1 MGGGGSGCRGP
12 VHGVRRVSSGCG
24 CGGGPLCVPWQVS
37 SLWGSVH
44 WRVAGVLLSSSPALL
59 PSLLWIG
66 CAAGVWHVVPIVWVY
81 LCGVCTPPPCVVL
94 SLPLACLLDEAYPP
108 NPMTTHCQAA
118 GIHQRPY
125 SLSVLSSLMYSS
137 LLESIHCLVCLSN
150 AAMYE
155 YVMRATATKCAEPCF
170 ASTLYDLAI

>member
-1 MGGGGSGCRGP
+1 MAGKVVVGICPLARGGSVAFLVSCAVALPPVDWLCGRGLARGP
-12 VHGVRRVSSGCG
+12 
-24 CGGGPLCVPWQVS
+24 
-37 SLWGSVH
+37 
-44 WRVAGVLLSSSPALL
+44 
-59 PSLLWIG
+59 
-66 CAAGVWHVVPIVWVY
+66 PIVWVY

-170 ASTLYDLAI
+170 TSTLYDLAI